1 MLPTYSEEAEKFR
14 ATVQSFLKTNL
25 PSDWEGIGSL
35 NPEEAYEFANTV
47 WRPLLADNGYLA
59 PSWPK
64 EVGGG
69 GLSELEQVILAE
81 EFMKAG
87 VPSGGSNDAFS
98 IQMVG
103 NTILHWGTEEQKSS
117 FLPKIISGEHVW
129 CQGYS
134 EPDAGSDL
142 GGLGCSA
149 TLDGDEWVIEGQR
162 FGLPPD
168 NCELDICSL

>member
-1 MLPTYSEEAEKFR
+1 MADQPKVSKNRGNLLPTYSEEAEKFR

-81 EFMKAG
+81 EFMNCLLYTS
-87 VPSGGSNDAFS
+87 PSPRDRSVS
-98 IQMVG
+98 RMP
-103 NTILHWGTEEQKSS
+103 SS
-117 FLPKIISGEHVW
+117 
-129 CQGYS
+129 
-134 EPDAGSDL
+134 A
-142 GGLGCSA
+142 
-149 TLDGDEWVIEGQR
+149 
-162 FGLPPD
+162 
-168 NCELDICSL
+168 

>member
-14 ATVQSFLKTNL
+14 AVVQSFLKTNL
-25 PSDWEGIGSL
+25 PSNWEGIGSL
-35 NPEEAYEFANTV
+35 NPEEAYEFANNI
-47 WRPLLADNGYLA
+47 WRPLLAENGFLA

-64 EVGGG
+64 GVGGG

-103 NTILHWGTEEQKSS
+103 NTILHWGTKNRNRH
-117 FLPKIISGEHVW
+117 FFPK
-129 CQGYS
+129 
-134 EPDAGSDL
+134 
-142 GGLGCSA
+142 
-149 TLDGDEWVIEGQR
+149 
-162 FGLPPD
+162 
-168 NCELDICSL
+168 